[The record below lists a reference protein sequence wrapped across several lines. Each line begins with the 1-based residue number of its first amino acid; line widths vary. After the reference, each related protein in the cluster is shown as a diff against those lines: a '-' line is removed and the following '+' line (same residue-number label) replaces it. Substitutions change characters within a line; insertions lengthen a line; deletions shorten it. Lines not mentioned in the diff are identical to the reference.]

1 MKRFKQFLAEVVGQR
16 DVQDIVFM
24 HMDKYDKDDTS
35 ALRKILLPMSK
46 KMSERVFGVRNRLTA
61 AHITSE
67 DKVDELVRMQGT
79 QKSLACMTNP
89 SDPKIWREGVATGG
103 GIVFIVEGYPTL
115 ISNMD
120 VYSRVDNQGRRYV
133 PLASLS
139 PKASGWNIS
148 YEPGYEKMLEKL
160 KDSVFNS
167 ILRARDAIK
176 HEIAFDEDVAKEY
189 GVNQQFQDFIYTAGW
204 PQLGTMTR
212 SGDVANASGLDR
224 KSLGRIKAYAIR
236 RWFEEMER
244 IWVNNWRKLKYMFDP
259 ELMST
264 RNEGW
269 NEINL
274 VDIDLIKCYPTSE
287 VAGDLWGEF
296 PPGPDEDDDWLDNDI
311 PDTGGV
317 PIAGYIEIDMSED
330 DYTDDGW
337 AAVLEI
343 QREIQL

>member
-46 KMSERVFGVRNRLTA
+46 KMSERIFGVRNRLTA

-67 DKVDELVRMQGT
+67 GKVDELVRMQGT

-120 VYSRVDNQGRRYV
+120 VYSRVDDQGRRYV

-139 PKASGWNIS
+139 PKSSGWDIS
-148 YEPGYEKMLEKL
+148 YESGYEEMLEKL
-160 KDSVFNS
+160 KDSIFNS

-176 HEIAFDEDVAKEY
+176 HEIAFTNVSTVLTVSDIAKIIIT
-189 GVNQQFQDFIYTAGW
+189 IYNNSDLSFNNIEKKAK
-204 PQLGTMTR
+204 
-212 SGDVANASGLDR
+212 SGFTLLSTEIAIIPVIPIKKTIGIIIKKD
-224 KSLGRIKAYAIR
+224 SLRL
-236 RWFEEMER
+236 FF
-244 IWVNNWRKLKYMFDP
+244 N
-259 ELMST
+259 
-264 RNEGW
+264 
-269 NEINL
+269 
-274 VDIDLIKCYPTSE
+274 TS
-287 VAGDLWGEF
+287 
-296 PPGPDEDDDWLDNDI
+296 
-311 PDTGGV
+311 
-317 PIAGYIEIDMSED
+317 
-330 DYTDDGW
+330 
-337 AAVLEI
+337 
-343 QREIQL
+343 

>member
-61 AHITSE
+61 AHITNE
-67 DKVDELVRMQGT
+67 DSVKDLVRMQGT

-139 PKASGWNIS
+139 PKSSGWNIS
-148 YEPGYEKMLEKL
+148 YESGYEKMLEKL
-160 KDSVFNS
+160 KDSIFDS

-189 GVNQQFQDFIYTAGW
+189 GVNPEFQDFIYTAGW

-212 SGDVANASGLDR
+212 NSDVANASGLDK

-236 RWFEEMER
+236 RWFDEMER
-244 IWVNNWRKLKYMFDP
+244 IWVNNWRKMKYVFDAQ
-259 ELMST
+259 LMSP

-274 VDIDLIKCYPTSE
+274 VDIKLIKCYPISE
-287 VAGDLWGEF
+287 SAGDLWGDF
-296 PPGPDEDDDWLDNDI
+296 PAGPDEEAPFENEVI
-311 PDTGGV
+311 DTGGV

-330 DYTDDGW
+330 DYSDDGW

>member
-1 MKRFKQFLAEVVGQR
+1 MKRFKQFLTEVVGLR

-46 KMSERVFGVRNRLTA
+46 TMSERIFGVRNRLRA

-67 DKVDELVRMQGT
+67 GAVDELVRMQGT

-120 VYSRVDNQGRRYV
+120 VYSRVDDQGRRYV

-139 PKASGWNIS
+139 PKSSGWNIS
-148 YEPGYEKMLEKL
+148 YEPGYEEMLEKL
-160 KDSVFNS
+160 KDSIFNS
-167 ILRARDAIK
+167 ILRVRDQIK
-176 HEIAFDEDVAKEY
+176 HEITFDKADQL
-189 GVNQQFQDFIYTAGW
+189 GVTPELQDWLYKSGWSQLGQMRYHLTSKVVNKQTAG
-204 PQLGTMTR
+204 
-212 SGDVANASGLDR
+212 
-224 KSLGRIKAYAIR
+224 KIKQYAIK
-236 RWFEEMER
+236 RWFDEMER
-244 IWVNNWRKLKYMFDP
+244 IWKNNWRKLKYMFDP

-274 VDIDLIKCYPTSE
+274 VDIELIKCYPISE
-287 VAGDLWGEF
+287 TAGDLWGDF
-296 PPGPDEDDDWLDNDI
+296 DDEEDPFDNEVI
-311 PDTGGV
+311 DTGGV

-330 DYTDDGW
+330 DYSDDGW

>member
-46 KMSERVFGVRNRLTA
+46 KMSERIFGVRNRLRA

-67 DKVDELVRMQGT
+67 SKVDELVRMQGT

-120 VYSRVDNQGRRYV
+120 VYSRVDDQGRRYV

-148 YEPGYEKMLEKL
+148 YEPGYEEMLEKL
-160 KDSVFNS
+160 KDSIFNS
-167 ILRARDAIK
+167 ILRVRDAIK
-176 HEIAFDEDVAKEY
+176 YEIAFDEDVAKEY
-189 GVNQQFQDFIYTAGW
+189 GVNQEFQDFIYTAGW
-204 PQLGTMTR
+204 TQLGTMTR
-212 SGDVANASGLDR
+212 NSDVANASGLDK

-236 RWFEEMER
+236 RWFDEMER
-244 IWVNNWRKLKYMFDP
+244 IWVNNWRKMKYIFDP

-274 VDIDLIKCYPTSE
+274 VDIELIECYPISE

-296 PPGPDEDDDWLDNDI
+296 PPGPDEEDPFGSDI

>member
-61 AHITSE
+61 AHITNE
-67 DKVDELVRMQGT
+67 DSVKDLVRMQGT

-139 PKASGWNIS
+139 PKSSGWDIS
-148 YEPGYEKMLEKL
+148 YESGYEEMLEKL
-160 KDSVFNS
+160 KDSIFNS

-176 HEIAFDEDVAKEY
+176 HEIAFDKTVAKKF
-189 GVNQQFQDFIYTAGW
+189 GIGLKFQDWIYTAGW
-204 PQLGTMTR
+204 SQIGQMTR
-212 SGDVANASGLDR
+212 SGDMAYATGLTKDT
-224 KSLGRIKAYAIR
+224 LGRIKAYAIR
-236 RWFEEMER
+236 RWFDEMER
-244 IWVNNWRKLKYMFDP
+244 IWVNTWRKMKYIFDP

-274 VDIDLIKCYPTSE
+274 VDIELIKCYPISE
-287 VAGDLWGEF
+287 LS
-296 PPGPDEDDDWLDNDI
+296 LI
-311 PDTGGV
+311 H
-317 PIAGYIEIDMSED
+317 I
-330 DYTDDGW
+330 
-337 AAVLEI
+337 
-343 QREIQL
+343 

>member
-1 MKRFKQFLAEVVGQR
+1 MKRFKQFLTEVVGLR

-24 HMDKYDKDDTS
+24 HMDKYDKDDPS

-46 KMSERVFGVRNRLTA
+46 KMSQRIFGDRDRIRA
-61 AHITSE
+61 AHITNEGS
-67 DKVDELVRMQGT
+67 VDELVRMQGT

-133 PLASLS
+133 PLVSLS

-148 YEPGYEKMLEKL
+148 YEPGYEAMLEKL

-204 PQLGTMTR
+204 SQIGQMTR
-212 SGDVANASGLDR
+212 SGDVANASGLDK

-236 RWFEEMER
+236 RWFDEMER

-274 VDIDLIKCYPTSE
+274 VDIKLIKCYPTSE
-287 VAGDLWGEF
+287 IAGDLWGDF
-296 PPGPDEDDDWLDNDI
+296 DDEEDPFDNDI

-330 DYTDDGW
+330 DYSDDGW